1 MTRNPKGPGRAEIVA
16 AARELVGVKLFHQG
30 RTAAGGVDCLGVILV
45 AGEASGALPG
55 GLVIPDYGRLP
66 NPHRLVANMDAAA
79 IRLVDH
85 DALSFEPKTPPA
97 RQAQGEYDDGDI
109 LGMSWGLRG
118 APMHL
123 GIATTFQ
130 GRRMIVQAN
139 PGLQRVT
146 EAGFAGAWSG
156 AFCVAWRFP
165 NLVV

>member
-1 MTRNPKGPGRAEIVA
+1 MTTREEIVA
-16 AARELVGVKLFHQG
+16 AARELVGAKLFHQG

-45 AGEASGALPG
+45 AGEACGALPG

-66 NPHRLVANMDAAA
+66 NPRRLVANMDAAA
-79 IRLVDH
+79 IRLTDH
-85 DALSFEPKTPPA
+85 DALSFEPAASPA
-97 RQAQGEYDDGDI
+97 RQAQGEFGDGDI
-109 LGMSWGLRG
+109 LGMAWGLKG

-123 GIATTFQ
+123 GIAATFQ
-130 GRRMIVQAN
+130 GRRTIIQAN

-146 EAGFAGAWSG
+146 EAGFAGAWSS